1 MKQINITN
9 NQLTVYALPVPPFV
23 QVALGLLLFIVSAL
37 IAAIFYAMTDG
48 GGIHLSYFIG
58 LGILGFL
65 GWRFIRLWYWNKNGK
80 EVFTIENNKLK
91 YIADYGRFKDGAQ
104 EIELS
109 QEIRAEIFDHDQR
122 PHKCICFH
130 NQEVSTNVNEA
141 IFSVIKLKY
150 SEEIDFYKLEHELNV
165 WLIKHR

>member
-9 NQLTVYALPVPPFV
+9 NQLTVYALPVPLFV
-23 QVALGLLLFIVSAL
+23 QVALGFLLFIVSAL

-104 EIELS
+104 EIELNS
-109 QEIRAEIFDHDQR
+109 DL
-122 PHKCICFH
+122 ICSLV
-130 NQEVSTNVNEA
+130 QSRGDTNSYISFRKEEWKANDKS
-141 IFSVIKLKY
+141 IDSVIKLNISSDK
-150 SEEIDFYKLEHELNV
+150 EVLNLLTELND